1 MKFLGIDFGSKR
13 VGLAVSDEE
22 GRIAF
27 PKETLRNDLKLLE
40 NILDFIKKE
49 KIEKIVIGESV
60 DSKGE
65 KNLIEEESK
74 LFLEELAKLSDIKVE
89 KQKEF
94 FSSYEAHGRM
104 GKEQNNARSSFFSK
118 TKDLDASSATIILQ
132 RYLDKVNNL
141 KK

>member
-1 MKFLGIDFGSKR
+1 MKYLGIDFGSKR

-27 PKETLRNDLKLLE
+27 PKETLRNDSKLLQ

-49 KIEKIVIGESV
+49 KIEKIVIGESLN
-60 DSKGE
+60 SKGD
-65 KNLIEEESK
+65 KNFIEEGAG
-74 LFLEELAKLSDIKVE
+74 FFVDELAKLSGLKVE

-104 GKEQNNARSSFFSK
+104 GKEQNNSRSSFFSK